1 MKLPG
6 ELEPA
11 RRGSPGPAWRRLG
24 SHLLAARVDEP
35 APAGSPAE
43 PAPCAQSGLPATG
56 TPTGVKPGL
65 LAFIC
70 LSGIALAAICFF
82 ATVAGGL
89 GWWPSG
95 FVVLALLSLAG
106 ALLVAGTVPARS
118 QAGLAVVAVV
128 ICDLLALAAGPLA
141 ADQAQGGPVVL
152 ALVLV
157 MALYPA
163 NCLVLR
169 RAAAAFCNG
178 LLWASSLVAVLIEE
192 GLPWRIARL
201 AQDDSLIAGVM
212 AASTCALAGL
222 VLRGAVFAR
231 PAMAEPARPE
241 VRAAVEAQG
250 RLAAENLRLREK
262 LARINRISI
271 IDGLNATVSH
281 ELSQPVAA
289 SLLSAEAARRWLARR
304 PADLHEAAQ
313 AIDDAI
319 VQLRR
324 AGAMATSV
332 RHMGRRHPGG
342 LREVSAGE
350 VIAAAVGLMGPQIAA
365 AGVRLCHDVAEPAQA
380 ARIMARGEELGQ
392 VLVNLLGNALESFG
406 DGSGDREIRVGATRE
421 RAGWLTLSVTDN
433 GCGIAPHELGR
444 VFEAFHTTK
453 ANGLGLGLAICR
465 DIAQSHGGRLEIS
478 SRVGAGSRVELHLP
492 AHEADAG

>member
-1 MKLPG
+1 MKLPVD
-6 ELEPA
+6 LERA
-11 RRGSPGPAWRRLG
+11 RRGSPGAACRWFGPHLPA
-24 SHLLAARVDEP
+24 
-35 APAGSPAE
+35 APADGPAAGGA
-43 PAPCAQSGLPATG
+43 PADPASSAQTGLPGAV
-56 TPTGVKPGL
+56 TPAGVKAGL

-89 GWWPSG
+89 DPGPSG
-95 FVVLALLSLAG
+95 LVVLALLALAC
-106 ALLVAGTVPARS
+106 ALLVAFAAPARR
-118 QAGLAVVAVV
+118 QAGLAIVAVV
-128 ICDLLALAAGPLA
+128 TCDLLALIALPLA
-141 ADQAQGGPVVL
+141 AGQAQGGSVVL

-169 RAAAAFCNG
+169 HEAALFSNG
-178 LLWASSLVAVLIEE
+178 LLWASSLVAVLIEQ
-192 GLPWRIARL
+192 GLPLRLARL
-201 AQDDSLIAGVM
+201 VQDDNLITGVM

-222 VLRGAVFAR
+222 ALLGAGPAR
-231 PAMAEPARPE
+231 LAMAGPARPE

-271 IDGLNATVSH
+271 IEGLNATVSH

-444 VFEAFHTTK
+444 VFEVFHTTK